1 MSGAV
6 AKLARKALHLTA
18 ERESIGAYRLAWRKL
33 LRHKLGR
40 VGLAIFLLLVVLAIA
55 APFLAPYD
63 PAEISYDTILN
74 PPSWHNPL
82 GTDDVGRDIL
92 SRVIFGARVSLEV
105 ITVSILTAIFLGSA
119 LGMVAG
125 YLGGW
130 VDQLI
135 MRVMDGMLAFPM
147 LVLALGIVAVLGPDL
162 LNAIIAIAIVNVPGF
177 ARLVRG
183 QVLSVRQMDYVQAA
197 RALGAP
203 AWRIMLHH
211 IWPKVAGNVIVYA
224 TLRASAALITESSL
238 AFLGLGAQPPTPSWG
253 GMLSTAMQ
261 YWDAWW
267 MSVFPGVAIFVA
279 VLGLNF
285 LGDGLRDALDV
296 RIAD

>member
-6 AKLARKALHLTA
+6 GRLARKALHRAA

-40 VGLAIFLLLVVLAIA
+40 VGLVIFLLLVVLAIA
-55 APFLAPYD
+55 APLLAPYD
-63 PAEISYDTILN
+63 PAAISYDTILS

-130 VDQLI
+130 VDQVI

-147 LVLALGIVAVLGPDL
+147 L
-162 LNAIIAIAIVNVPGF
+162 
-177 ARLVRG
+177 
-183 QVLSVRQMDYVQAA
+183 
-197 RALGAP
+197 
-203 AWRIMLHH
+203 
-211 IWPKVAGNVIVYA
+211 
-224 TLRASAALITESSL
+224 
-238 AFLGLGAQPPTPSWG
+238 
-253 GMLSTAMQ
+253 
-261 YWDAWW
+261 
-267 MSVFPGVAIFVA
+267 
-279 VLGLNF
+279 
-285 LGDGLRDALDV
+285 
-296 RIAD
+296 

>member
-1 MSGAV
+1 VSGA
-6 AKLARKALHLTA
+6 AAPLARKTSRRAA

-40 VGLAIFLLLVVLAIA
+40 IGLAVFLLLTAVAIT
-55 APFLAPYD
+55 APLLAPYD
-63 PAEISYDTILN
+63 PTAISYDAILS
-74 PPSWHNPL
+74 PPGWHNPL

-105 ITVSILTAIFLGSA
+105 ITVSILSAIFVGSG
-119 LGMVAG
+119 LGMIAG

-130 VDQLI
+130 IDPVI

-162 LNAIIAIAIVNVPGF
+162 LNATIAIAIVNVPGF

-203 AWRIMLHH
+203 DWRIMLHH

-224 TLRASAALITESSL
+224 SLRASAALITESSL

-253 GMLSTAMQ
+253 GMLATAMQ

-267 MSVFPGVAIFVA
+267 MSVFPGAAIFIA

-296 RIAD
+296 RMVD